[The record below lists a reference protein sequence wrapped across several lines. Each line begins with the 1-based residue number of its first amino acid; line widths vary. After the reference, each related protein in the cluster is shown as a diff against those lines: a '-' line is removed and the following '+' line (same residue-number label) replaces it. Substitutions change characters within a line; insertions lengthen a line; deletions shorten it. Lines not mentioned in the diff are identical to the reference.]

1 MAYCRTI
8 MAMSL
13 SLVLALIITDYPIA
27 ALAAFSGTTSARD
40 LLMADQRAAQCRRAE
55 EERLLLHPE
64 GSVPVQLLEP
74 NFNKQLDN
82 SSEKVSKKRTMGGG
96 FGGGGGRGGG
106 VAPDKLWTRNKA
118 LAQEQKH
125 RLHEDGFVRINK
137 ALSLEACLLLREH
150 VLHEIG
156 TTAVL
161 YQESCD
167 NDSIAFDVEDYYGI
181 EPGRSCRTDLL
192 LALTSPSVSGA
203 LEDLFHA
210 QTGKLRSLY
219 ESLVTADGIL
229 YEVAAVVTSKGS
241 DRQCI
246 HPDMPFQ
253 ATASLYV
260 VFLALQDVT
269 TTMGPTTFLRA
280 SHTETANTAFEHKGD
295 AFDSLLRASQPFE
308 SCLETGDL
316 VVFDA
321 RVLHCGTA
329 NRSDTDRA
337 LFNFSFKSPLVVGD
351 LGYKGSMRPGYTR
364 REIKLGDMLA
374 AIDKK
379 KKISTDLPFA
389 LYGNGLS

>member
-1 MAYCRTI
+1 MVYCRTP
-8 MAMSL
+8 MAISL
-13 SLVLALIITDYPIA
+13 SLILAVIVVTDHPVG
-27 ALAAFSGTTSARD
+27 ALAVFSGATSARD

-64 GSVPVQLLEP
+64 GSVPIPLLEP
-74 NFNKQLDN
+74 NFNKQLRLAKSN
-82 SSEKVSKKRTMGGG
+82 NNKKKSSKKRTMGGG
-96 FGGGGGRGGG
+96 FGGG
-106 VAPDKLWTRNKA
+106 APDKLWTKLKA
-118 LAQEQKH
+118 LAQEQKQC
-125 RLHEDGFVRINK
+125 LQEDGFVRIDK
-137 ALSLEACLLLREH
+137 ALSLEACLSLREH
-150 VLHEIG
+150 VLHEIR
-156 TTAVL
+156 TTAAL

-167 NDSIAFDVEDYYGI
+167 NDSIAFDVEEYYGI

-253 ATASLYV
+253 SAASLFV

-280 SHTETANTAFEHKGD
+280 SHTEPANTAFEHKGD
-295 AFDSLLRASQPFE
+295 AFDALLRAAQPLE

-364 REIKLGDMLA
+364 QEIKLGDVLA
-374 AIDKK
+374 AIDQKK
-379 KKISTDLPFA
+379 KSSTDLPFA
-389 LYGNGLS
+389 LYGDGLS